1 MPSID
6 SSDLLLQR
14 AYHWEK
20 TTPDRT
26 YLTQPMGNGQIDEI
40 SWARV
45 MDEARRMAAYIQAQ
59 GFEPGSN
66 IAILS
71 KNCAHFI
78 MSDLAIWMAG
88 HTSVALYPTLN
99 AESVEYILEHSEAKM
114 LFVGKLDTWEEMKP
128 GVPADLLQVSYPLSP
143 KNDFPTWND
152 LIKEHAPV
160 DGSPERDAKDLA
172 IIVYTSGSTGKPKG
186 VMHTFEAMSIS
197 VRGLEKVLSSTP
209 NDRILSYLPLAHVME
224 RFLVESLTLRC
235 GFQIF
240 FAESLDTFVEDL
252 KRAEPTL
259 FVSVPRLWL
268 KFQLGVFQKMPEKK
282 LSRLLKI
289 PFLNKVIKKKI
300 LSGLGLQNVRFAGS
314 GSAPIPGEL
323 IAWYKNLGLELLEGY
338 GMSENFSY
346 SHVSFPGKTRVG
358 YVGNPYP
365 GVEQR
370 ISEAGEILVKSPAI
384 MVGYYKQPE
393 LTAECFTEDEF
404 LKTGDRGEI
413 DENGTLKITGR
424 VKELFKTSKGK
435 YIAPAPIENII
446 NNDTHIE
453 LSMVSGSGNPQ
464 AHAVVQLSEEL
475 RPKMGDAS
483 VRKEVESALTS
494 LLQKVNASVDHHE
507 NLEFIVVSKSEWT
520 IESGALTPTMKIKRN
535 TLEDL
540 YQPKW
545 ENWYDSKQKVIWE
558 D

>member
-26 YLTQPMGNGQIDEI
+26 YLTQPMGNDHVDQL

-45 MDEARRMAAYIQAQ
+45 LDEARRMAAYIQAQ

-78 MSDLAIWMAG
+78 MTDLAIWMAG

-99 AESVEYILEHSEAKM
+99 AESVAYILEHSEAKM
-114 LFVGKLDTWEEMKP
+114 LFVGKLDTWNEMKP
-128 GVPADLLQVSYPLSP
+128 GVPADLHQVSYPLSP
-143 KNDFPTWND
+143 KNDFPTWNN
-152 LIKEHAPV
+152 IVKETAPIE
-160 DGSPERDAKDLA
+160 GSPERDGKDLA

-186 VMHTFEAMSIS
+186 VMQTFEAMAIS

-224 RFLVESLTLRC
+224 RFLVESLTLRS

-240 FAESLDTFVEDL
+240 FAESLDTFVDDL

-268 KFQLGVFQKMPEKK
+268 KFQLGVFQKLPQKK
-282 LSRLLKI
+282 LNRLLKI
-289 PFLNKVIKKKI
+289 PFLNKIIKKKI
-300 LSGLGLQNVRFAGS
+300 LTGLGLQNVRFAGS

-346 SHVSFPGKTRVG
+346 SHISFPGKTRVG

-384 MVGYYKQPE
+384 MLGYYKQPE

-446 NNDTHIE
+446 NNDSHIE

-464 AHAVVQLSEEL
+464 AHAVVQLSEDI
-475 RPKMGDAS
+475 RPKLGDAS
-483 VRKEVESALTS
+483 VRKEVESALSS

-507 NLEFIVVSKSEWT
+507 NLEFIVVSKAEWT

>member
-1 MPSID
+1 
-6 SSDLLLQR
+6 
-14 AYHWEK
+14 
-20 TTPDRT
+20 
-26 YLTQPMGNGQIDEI
+26 
-40 SWARV
+40 
-45 MDEARRMAAYIQAQ
+45 
-59 GFEPGSN
+59 
-66 IAILS
+66 
-71 KNCAHFI
+71 
-78 MSDLAIWMAG
+78 
-88 HTSVALYPTLN
+88 
-99 AESVEYILEHSEAKM
+99 M
-114 LFVGKLDTWEEMKP
+114 LFVGKLDTWEEIKP
-128 GVPADLLQVSYPLSP
+128 GVSPDLLQVSYPLSP

-152 LIKEHAPV
+152 IIKDNDPIE
-160 DGSPERDAKDLA
+160 GSPERDAKDMA

-235 GFQIF
+235 GFQVF
-240 FAESLDTFVEDL
+240 FAESLDTFVQDL
-252 KRAEPTL
+252 QRAEPTL

-268 KFQLGVFQKMPEKK
+268 KFQLGVFQKLPAKK

-289 PFLNKVIKKKI
+289 PVLNKIIKKKI
-300 LSGLGLQNVRFAGS
+300 LTGLGLQNVRFAGS

-346 SHVSFPGKTRVG
+346 SHISMPGKTKVG

-370 ISEAGEILVKSPAI
+370 ISEEGEILVKSPAI
-384 MVGYYKQPE
+384 MMGYYKQPE

-413 DENGTLKITGR
+413 DANGTLKITGR

-446 NNDTHIE
+446 NNDSHIE

-483 VRKEVESALTS
+483 VRKDVESALTS
-494 LLQKVNASVDHHE
+494 LLQKVNLLS
-507 NLEFIVVSKSEWT
+507 
-520 IESGALTPTMKIKRN
+520 
-535 TLEDL
+535 
-540 YQPKW
+540 
-545 ENWYDSKQKVIWE
+545 DS
-558 D
+558 

>member
-1 MPSID
+1 MTGID

-26 YLTQPMGNGQIDEI
+26 YLTQPMGNGQIDLL

-45 MDEARRMAAYIQAQ
+45 MDEARRMATYINKQ

-66 IAILS
+66 IAVLS
-71 KNCAHFI
+71 KNCAQFI
-78 MSDLAIWMAG
+78 ITDLAIWIAG

-99 AESVEYILEHSEAKM
+99 AGSVQYILEHSDAKM
-114 LFVGKLDTWEEMKP
+114 LFVGKLDTWDEMKP
-128 GVPADLLQVSYPLSP
+128 GVPEDLLQVSYPLSP

-152 LIKEHAPV
+152 IIKENEPIE
-160 DGSPERDAKDLA
+160 GSPERSAKDMA
-172 IIVYTSGSTGKPKG
+172 IIVYTSGSTGQPKG
-186 VMHTFEAMSIS
+186 VMHNFEAMSIS
-197 VRGLEKVLSSTP
+197 VRGLEKVLCSTP

-224 RFLVESLTLRC
+224 RFLVESLTLRS
-235 GFQIF
+235 GFQVF
-240 FAESLDTFVEDL
+240 FAESLETFVQDL
-252 KRAEPTL
+252 QRAEPTL

-268 KFQLGVFQKMPEKK
+268 KFQMGVFQKLPQKK
-282 LSRLLKI
+282 LSKLLKI
-289 PFLNKVIKKKI
+289 PILNKIIKKKI
-300 LSGLGLQNVRFAGS
+300 LTGLGLQNVRFAGS

-346 SHVSFPGKTRVG
+346 SHISMPGKTKVG

-370 ISEAGEILVKSPAI
+370 ISEEGEILVKSPAT
-384 MVGYYKQPE
+384 MLGYYKQPE

-413 DENGTLKITGR
+413 DGNGVLKITGR
-424 VKELFKTSKGK
+424 IKELFKTSKGK

-446 NNDTHIE
+446 NNDSRIE

-464 AHAVVQLSEEL
+464 AHAVVQLAEDI
-475 RPKMGDAS
+475 RPKLSDAS
-483 VRKEVESALTS
+483 VRKEVESALQS

-535 TLEDL
+535 ALEDL

-545 ENWYDSKQKVIWE
+545 ENWYGSKQKVIWE